1 MIQAGVRAWNRRL
14 LNVILVYLDRHTMHV
29 VFLILL
35 KHSIFIEPPPLPF
48 RFDCPSLSRN
58 HVFNEN
64 YRLCVD
70 IFFIEYSN
78 LNKLA
83 MC

>member
-1 MIQAGVRAWNRRL
+1 MESKIIN
-14 LNVILVYLDRHTMHV
+14 NVILVYLDRHTMDV
-29 VFLILL
+29 VFLILS
-35 KHSIFIEPPPLPF
+35 KHSSFSEPPPPPQF
-48 RFDCPSLSRN
+48 RFNCPRLNRN
-58 HVFNEN
+58 HAFNEN